1 MSKGIATETI
11 IKIMLGL
18 IVVAIILYLI
28 YKFVLKSPISPEECK
43 ARLVSWCTSC
53 KISNFKAD
61 PFEMSEDL
69 KTCIDN
75 HKPIPSP
82 HDTCTDATVQDE
94 CKPYL
99 PIPQ

>member
-28 YKFVLKSPISPEECK
+28 YKFVLKSPIAPEECK
-43 ARLVSWCTSC
+43 ARLTSWCTSC
-53 KISNFKAD
+53 KISNFLAVLD
-61 PFEMSEDL
+61 MSSDL
-69 KTCIDN
+69 QDCVVKYTLSSVHHTCKDVN
-75 HKPIPSP
+75 VP
-82 HDTCTDATVQDE
+82 TE

-99 PIPQ
+99 PVAQ

>member
-28 YKFVLKSPISPEECK
+28 YKFVLKSPIGSEECK

-53 KISNFKAD
+53 KIANYDAVLDMSNELQDCLDKYKFVHVHSTCK
-61 PFEMSEDL
+61 DL
-69 KTCIDN
+69 N
-75 HKPIPSP
+75 VP
-82 HDTCTDATVQDE
+82 DE

-99 PIPQ
+99 PMAQ